1 MTATLCPHGL
11 TRGECL
17 ICATL
22 STSSADTPPASS
34 RRPAAPVRRR
44 GGGAGIVV
52 AVVALLLVGW
62 WVAALV
68 SFIFR
73 VVVLAAVSVGSGWI
87 GWRLGVVHGRRTR
100 RD

>member
-1 MTATLCPHGL
+1 
-11 TRGECL
+11 
-17 ICATL
+17 
-22 STSSADTPPASS
+22 
-34 RRPAAPVRRR
+34 
-44 GGGAGIVV
+44 
-52 AVVALLLVGW
+52 VALLLVGW

-87 GWRLGVVHGRRTR
+87 GWRLGVAHGRRTR